1 MPAPNK
7 NALTCQEVVAV
18 HDHVHEAVEEAAEG
32 CMSSS
37 NKLKARKIRNRVRIA
52 DVCQSSDRFLS
63 LFATLKA
70 CGAER
75 ECFIQNSHSFC

>member
-32 CMSSS
+32 CMSAS
-37 NKLKARKIRNRVRIA
+37 NKLKARKIRN
-52 DVCQSSDRFLS
+52 
-63 LFATLKA
+63 
-70 CGAER
+70 
-75 ECFIQNSHSFC
+75 